1 MRHTFLTVLA
11 FTVALSMVLSCAST
25 PDVPQYERQF
35 NSRVFTNVA
44 RDKVMLSSIKRFG
57 ENCRIVMDPSLDT
70 RPFEVVLTE
79 QADKTVDILAD
90 RGLGIMVPVM
100 MPVYFHDVSV
110 LPQIP
115 ADGTTYAFKVEIQSF
130 SAAIVEEGKRV
141 VRADVVLSAEVFDP
155 KGTQLARIESS
166 ATGERTYA
174 YRLYPTVELACAHAL
189 GNALNDLGRKLTTE
203 TPELASLLQ

>member
-1 MRHTFLTVLA
+1 
-11 FTVALSMVLSCAST
+11 
-25 PDVPQYERQF
+25 
-35 NSRVFTNVA
+35 
-44 RDKVMLSSIKRFG
+44 
-57 ENCRIVMDPSLDT
+57 MDPSLDT

-100 MPVYFHDVSV
+100 MPVYFHDASV
-110 LPQIP
+110 LTQIP
-115 ADGTTYAFKVEIQSF
+115 ADGATYAFKVEIQSF

-189 GNALNDLGRKLTTE
+189 GNALNELGKKLSTE